1 MFAAIGLIVLFAMVF
16 GGFAITGGHLG
27 PVFHAIPHEMLI
39 IGGAAAGALLL
50 GNSMGLLKK
59 VGGGVGKVFKGPT
72 YFTQDYPDTLFLTAK
87 LMKMLRTDGTVAM
100 EAPIENPQSTTH
112 FAESPNKTKER
123 SV

>member
-50 GNSMGLLKK
+50 GHSLGLLMQ
-59 VGGGVGKVFKGPT
+59 VGGGVGKVLKGSTCFKPV
-72 YFTQDYPDTLFLTAK
+72 YFATIFLTPNLLK
-87 LMKMLRTDGTVAM
+87 LPHTEGPVTIATPNPT
-100 EAPIENPQSTTH
+100 AP
-112 FAESPNKTKER
+112 
-123 SV
+123 

>member
-50 GNSMGLLKK
+50 GNSMGLLKP
-59 VGGGVGKVFKGPT
+59 VGGGGGKIFKGPT
-72 YFTQDYPDTLFLTAK
+72 SCTQAYPYTIFITPK
-87 LMKMLRTDGTVAM
+87 LKQVLLHHSPLPMK
-100 EAPIENPQSTTH
+100 PHTH
-112 FAESPNKTKER
+112 
-123 SV
+123 

>member
-1 MFAAIGLIVLFAMVF
+1 MFAAIGLIVLFAMVY

-50 GNSMGLLKK
+50 GNSMGLLKQ

-72 YFTQDYPDTLFLTAK
+72 YFKQAYLDTIFLTAT
-87 LMKMLRTDGTVAM
+87 LMKMRSEERRVG
-100 EAPIENPQSTTH
+100 
-112 FAESPNKTKER
+112 KEWVSKCR
-123 SV
+123 SGW

>member
-50 GNSMGLLKK
+50 GNSMGLLKPL
-59 VGGGVGKVFKGPT
+59 GGGVGKVFKVPP
-72 YFTQDYPDTLFLTAK
+72 YFPQDYLDPIFLTAN
-87 LMKMLRTDGTVAM
+87 LMKILLTHGPVPM
-100 EAPIENPQSTTH
+100 EAPIYRQSVL
-112 FAESPNKTKER
+112 S
-123 SV
+123 